1 MDSSGDP
8 SRGDRAGEAVAPL
21 RGLLDLVRLTRRQP
35 TMLETLTAVAATVSE
50 SLGFSTVVMNV
61 YRPDTNDYEVVAVQ
75 GSDTARDLLLG
86 RVTGADTWLPY
97 LDARFHRHGVFWVPA
112 GTVPI
117 DPADV
122 TWYRPDIQVDG
133 PANETH
139 WDSEDA
145 LFAPLEGAGGRRYGI
160 ISVDEPA
167 SGLRPDD
174 DQLGLLGAL
183 AANASLAIESARQ
196 VAALQS
202 ALARNRAVVNSTLEA
217 VIASDLD
224 DRIVEFN
231 PAAERTF
238 GYRAAEVL
246 GRSSADLFVPAIFRE
261 AYRRNAARVRAE
273 PDSSV
278 LNRRIETMAMR
289 SDGTEF
295 RVELTVARVD
305 GGDDQGPVFYAFV
318 RDIEE
323 RLRSQEQLAH
333 LAYHDAL
340 TGLPNRSMVEQQLD
354 LSLARARRSDEAV
367 ALMFVDLDDFKEVND
382 RLGHAAGDRLLAAVS
397 SRLRSVLRDSDILAR
412 QGGDEFLVLL
422 SDLGEGA
429 ATAAE
434 QVGIKLLDTLREPFV
449 IAGTEVRTGASIGI
463 SLYPDD
469 AADTEGLLRHAD
481 AAMYRAKGAGGGR
494 FVFHQRSEK
503 VGSRPTSIAA
513 QLRRAIEYG
522 ELELHYQPI
531 WRLQQPRELAVL
543 EGLVRWRHP
552 ERGLLAPESFIN
564 LADQSTAGD
573 ELMAWVMGE
582 ACAQLRSWESAGA
595 APMVAIN
602 VSSHQLLA
610 PGFAAG
616 LRAQLRGCGLS
627 PSSLALEL
635 TESAWT
641 VDAAGALEVVDELR
655 TIGFGI
661 ALDDFGAGYS
671 SLSRLTGLA
680 FDAIKIDGRL
690 LHGVPDD
697 PQAVR
702 LFAAVVEL
710 AAVCTGVIVAEGIE
724 TDAQLEL
731 LLDSGITHGQGFHLG
746 GPMPAA
752 EAGALLTRSTVR
764 RPMNP
769 GGEGPAAPDGS
780 GV

>member
-1 MDSSGDP
+1 MDSFGDP
-8 SRGDRAGEAVAPL
+8 ARGERAGEAVAPL
-21 RGLLDLVRLTRRQP
+21 RGLLDLVRLTRGQP

-50 SLGFSTVVMNV
+50 SLGFATVVMNV
-61 YRPDTNDYEVVAVQ
+61 YRPESDDYEVVAVQ
-75 GSDTARDLLLG
+75 GADNARDLLMG

-97 LDARFHRHGVFWVPA
+97 LNPRFHRHGVFWVPA
-112 GTVPI
+112 GAVEL

-122 TWYRPDIQVDG
+122 TWYRPEIHVDG
-133 PANETH
+133 PVNETH

-196 VAALQS
+196 VAALQT

-217 VIASDLD
+217 VIAADLD
-224 DRIVEFN
+224 DRVVEFN

-238 GYRAAEVL
+238 GYRAADVL
-246 GRSSADLFVPAIFRE
+246 GRNGAELFVPPAARDQ
-261 AYRRNAARVRAE
+261 YRRNAARVRAE
-273 PDSSV
+273 PNSSL
-278 LNRRIETMAMR
+278 LNRRIETTAMR
-289 SDGTEF
+289 SDGSEF

-305 GGDDQGPVFYAFV
+305 GGDDQGPLFYSFV

-382 RLGHAAGDRLLAAVS
+382 RLGHAAGDRLLTAVS
-397 SRLRSVLRDSDILAR
+397 NRLRSVLRDSDILAR

-422 SDLGEGA
+422 SDLGDGA

-503 VGSRPTSIAA
+503 VGSRPASIAA
-513 QLRRAIEYG
+513 QLRRAVQYG

-531 WRLQQPRELAVL
+531 WRFGRPHELAL
-543 EGLVRWRHP
+543 FEGLVRWRHP
-552 ERGLLAPESFIN
+552 DRGLLAPESFIN

-573 ELMAWVMGE
+573 EMMAWVMGE
-582 ACAQLRSWESAGA
+582 ACAQLRSWESAGE

-602 VSSHQLLA
+602 ISSHQLLA
-610 PGFAAG
+610 PGFADR
-616 LRAQLRGCGLS
+616 LRGQLRGCGLS

-655 TIGFGI
+655 AIGFGV

-690 LHGVPDD
+690 LHGVPED
-697 PQAVR
+697 PQAMR

-710 AAVCTGVIVAEGIE
+710 AAVCGADIVAEGIE
-724 TDAQLEL
+724 TDAQLEVL
-731 LLDSGITHGQGFHLG
+731 LASGITHGQGYHLG
-746 GPMPAA
+746 GPM
-752 EAGALLTRSTVR
+752 EATDATALLARSAVR
-764 RPMNP
+764 RPMTP
-769 GGEGPAAPDGS
+769 RGDSAAAPDGS
-780 GV
+780 EV